1 MELILRK
8 TIEISNTILLPKE
21 LRDAIPW
28 HSDRA
33 LVFDSITGSP
43 TVHWLTNEPRAQAK
57 LLVHETGQLNG
68 KFDLT
73 LNLDPETMRA
83 LGQFFIDLA
92 DQSDLSDAPKRNKGK
107 G

>member
-43 TVHWLTNEPRAQAK
+43 TVHWLTNEPRA
-57 LLVHETGQLNG
+57 
-68 KFDLT
+68 
-73 LNLDPETMRA
+73 

-92 DQSDLSDAPKRNKGK
+92 DQSDLSDTPKRIKGK